1 MSFFQNAM
9 LVIGF
14 SEAEVVALYQLVAAV
29 LKLGNIGFQHHNN
42 RDGTDGAQLLNQHG
56 MSSSLYSP
64 IHSSSLPSLPTP
76 TLPHLF
82 VRLSTRP
89 ICKISSIGLFC

>member
-1 MSFFQNAM
+1 MFQNVLFFQNAM

-56 MSSSLYSP
+56 MY
-64 IHSSSLPSLPTP
+64 
-76 TLPHLF
+76 TLHAP
-82 VRLSTRP
+82 P
-89 ICKISSIGLFC
+89 P